1 MLNNL
6 ILNLCLSLQVNSK
19 DKIRCVNF
27 VDNLYDQKIFFFD
40 KIQLHDLIYF
50 IILLFVIVTLFYKLN
65 FFR

>member
-19 DKIRCVNF
+19 DKIRCVDF
-27 VDNLYDQKIFFFD
+27 VENLYDQKIFFFD
-40 KIQLHDLIYF
+40 KIQFHDVIYF
-50 IILLFVIVTLFYKLN
+50 IILLFVIVILFYKLN